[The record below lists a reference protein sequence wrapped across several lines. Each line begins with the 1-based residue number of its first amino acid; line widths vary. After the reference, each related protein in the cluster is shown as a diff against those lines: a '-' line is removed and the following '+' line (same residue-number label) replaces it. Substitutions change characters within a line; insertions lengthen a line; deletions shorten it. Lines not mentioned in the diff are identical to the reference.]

1 MDRRRLIASSR
12 QDAELERFTRVK
24 GFQVGASSVA
34 GGEQGKKAQPIGS
47 HDWRSDCCTKCAV
60 ANRGTPLI
68 IVVPLTRRLTNEA
81 TARSGDSSV
90 CESVGAVPASP
101 VTPKDNLSLH
111 EKAGIV
117 ELITRTTRCAGC
129 DDESSYVW
137 RFASDFGTRGGAE
150 VAYVSVA
157 YTTISW

>member
-1 MDRRRLIASSR
+1 MRRL
-12 QDAELERFTRVK
+12 L
-24 GFQVGASSVA
+24 
-34 GGEQGKKAQPIGS
+34 
-47 HDWRSDCCTKCAV
+47 AV
-60 ANRGTPLI
+60 AIAACASL
-68 IVVPLTRRLTNEA
+68 
-81 TARSGDSSV
+81 
-90 CESVGAVPASP
+90 VGAVPASP

-117 ELITRTTRCAGC
+117 ELITRTTRCAEC

-157 YTTISW
+157 YTTISGDRVSYLVGYGWMDFRWQIKARSLGRPHVYNCSANVIVNTDSRKVRQLRLIRQIAQCR